1 MLMNRR
7 GVTALLLLA
16 TGLATAAPPGSIA
29 ERVERAHQ
37 RIEHGMRTGQL
48 TREEAMR
55 LRGEFMHV
63 RDQEA
68 RARADGH
75 LDRRERE
82 RLHRELDRLERRIS
96 ALKHNDER
104 RRPRHGAP
112 GY

>member
-1 MLMNRR
+1 MPMKRR
-7 GVTALLLLA
+7 GVFALLLVA
-16 TGLATAAPPGSIA
+16 AGLAMAAPAVSIA
-29 ERVERAHQ
+29 ERVDRAHQ
-37 RIEHGMRTGQL
+37 RIEHGVRTGQL

-82 RLHRELDRLERRIS
+82 RLHRELDRLERHIS
-96 ALKHNDER
+96 VLKHNDER
-104 RRPRHGAP
+104 RRPRPGAP